1 MCFLDLG
8 DTLVRAHPSWAEVY
22 ARTFPEFGID
32 VSRAEFD
39 QAFAAAFA
47 EGEHEGPFEA
57 SAEASYERLRALDGR
72 VFSLLGYRDLPEAFF
87 RRVEEVFTSVTSWWV
102 FPDVLP
108 ALHALREAGIRLA
121 VVSNWSWQAPE
132 LLHDL
137 ELAKHFEAMVISARV
152 GYLKP
157 HRGIFDHALSVMTT
171 TPDRAIHV
179 GDSVR
184 ADVEGARG
192 AGIGPVLIDRATHIH
207 TRAHGRVV
215 PPGVPV
221 ISDLLGLLDL
231 LGIGRPAAPPGRASI
246 IGDAEGGGAAGDTDG
261 GGSAAGARP
270 GHRRRRGRGAQDT
283 DGAGAA
289 NAQNAVS

>member
-1 MCFLDLG
+1 VNNRDADRPPQPLPDVCFLDLG

-22 ARTFPEFGID
+22 ARAFPEFGIEA
-32 VSRAEFD
+32 SRADFD
-39 QAFAAAFA
+39 RAFSEAFA
-47 EGEHEGPFEA
+47 EGEYDGPFEA
-57 SAEASYERLRALDGR
+57 SAEASFERLKALDGR
-72 VFSLLGYRDLPEAFF
+72 VFDLLGYHDLPEAFF
-87 RRVEEVFTSVTSWWV
+87 RRVEEVFASVTSWWV

-157 HRGIFDHALSVMTT
+157 HRGIFEHALGVMRT
-171 TPDRAIHV
+171 TPARAVHV

-192 AGIGPVLIDRATHIH
+192 AGIRPVLIDRSTHPH
-207 TRAHGRVV
+207 DRGGRVL
-215 PPGVPV
+215 PADVPV
-221 ISDLLGLLDL
+221 ITDLLGLLDL
-231 LGIGRPAAPPGRASI
+231 LGIARSDAS
-246 IGDAEGGGAAGDTDG
+246 GNVTADPRAAGRNVAVDRRVAGESETADRQVA
-261 GGSAAGARP
+261 GS
-270 GHRRRRGRGAQDT
+270 GHR
-283 DGAGAA
+283 
-289 NAQNAVS
+289 